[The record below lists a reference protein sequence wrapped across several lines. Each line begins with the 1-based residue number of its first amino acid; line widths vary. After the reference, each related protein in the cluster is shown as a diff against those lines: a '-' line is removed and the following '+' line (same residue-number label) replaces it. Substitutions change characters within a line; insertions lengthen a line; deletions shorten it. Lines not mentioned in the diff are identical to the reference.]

1 MTHRFEWDDTKNIAN
16 RHKHG
21 IGFEEAAEIFDG
33 PVLTRIDDRANG
45 EMREISFGFLG
56 SGIVVVVH
64 TDRDGVIRIISA
76 RKATGQERN
85 RFRAYLE
92 KALG

>member
-1 MTHRFEWDDTKNIAN
+1 MHHFEWDDTKNVAN
-16 RHKHG
+16 WHKHG

-56 SGIVVVVH
+56 SGIVAVVVH

-76 RKATGQERN
+76 RKATGQERI